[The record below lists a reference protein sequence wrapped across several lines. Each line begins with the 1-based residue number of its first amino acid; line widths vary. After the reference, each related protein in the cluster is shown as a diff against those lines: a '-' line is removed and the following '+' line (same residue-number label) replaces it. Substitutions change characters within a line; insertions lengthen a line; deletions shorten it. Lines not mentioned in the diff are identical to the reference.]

1 MNSSTFEEKLAVGG
15 GVPVRKTPFAQWPYF
30 EADEIDAATRVLQSG
45 KVNYWTGE
53 EGRRFE
59 EEFAAQAG
67 CKYGIAVANGT
78 VALELAL
85 HALGIGPGDEVI
97 VPSRTFIASAS
108 CVVMRGAKPV
118 LADVDPNS
126 QNLTAETI
134 RPLLTTRTRAI
145 VAVHLAGWPCDMD
158 PIVALAREQGLKV
171 IEDCAQCHGATYKGR
186 PVGSLGDVGAFSFCQ
201 DKIMTTGGE
210 GGMVTTNDKAVWEQA
225 WSYKDHG
232 KSYEAVYNRQHPP
245 GFRWLHESIGTNWR
259 LTEFQSALGRVLLGK
274 LPRMVEVRRR
284 NAAILTQGF
293 TQHDALRV
301 PQPPSHIGHSYYKYY
316 AFVRPEKLRK
326 EWTRDRI
333 LSAIVAEG
341 IPCFTGSCSE
351 IYLEKA
357 FVPEL
362 RPTKR
367 LTGAKEL
374 GETSLM
380 FLVHPTL
387 SQVDMHDTC
396 WAVAKVLDAAGS
408 GEHRRQAHRGVSRLT
423 QSARTAGG

>member
-1 MNSSTFEEKLAVGG
+1 MSTGSSNRKLTLEGKH
-15 GVPVRKTPFAQWPYF
+15 PIRTTPFPSWPHF
-30 EADEIDAATRVLQSG
+30 EPDEIATAALVLQSG

-53 EGRRFE
+53 EGRLFE

-67 CKYGIAVANGT
+67 CKYGIALANGT

-118 LADVDPNS
+118 VADVDPNS
-126 QNLTAETI
+126 QNITAETI
-134 RPLLTTRTRAI
+134 QPLLTTRTRAI

-158 PIVALAREQGLKV
+158 PIVALAHEQGSKV

-186 PVGSLGDVGAFSFCQ
+186 PVGSLGDVAAFSFCQ

-210 GGMVTTNDKAVWEQA
+210 GGMVTTNMKAIWEHA

-232 KSYEAVYNRQHPP
+232 KSHDAVYNRQHPP
-245 GFRWLHESIGTNWR
+245 GFRWLHESFGTNWR
-259 LTEFQSALGRVLLGK
+259 LTEFQSALGRTLLRK

-284 NAAILTQGF
+284 NAAILTQAL

-316 AFVRPEKLRK
+316 VFVRPEKLRSG
-326 EWTRDRI
+326 WTRDRI

-357 FVPEL
+357 FTPEL
-362 RPTKR
+362 RPTER
-367 LTGAKEL
+367 LTVAKEL

-387 SQVDMHDTC
+387 SEFDMHDTC
-396 WAVAKVLDAAGS
+396 RAVAKVLEAAAFN
-408 GEHRRQAHRGVSRLT
+408 GEGRQVDRDVRLEII
-423 QSARTAGG
+423 S